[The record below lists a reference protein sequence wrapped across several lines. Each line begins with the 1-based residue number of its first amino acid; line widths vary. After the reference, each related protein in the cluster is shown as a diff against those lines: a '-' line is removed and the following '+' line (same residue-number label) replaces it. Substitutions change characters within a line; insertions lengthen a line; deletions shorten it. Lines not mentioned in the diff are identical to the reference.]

1 MEILNSDWRMR
12 IMSLQDQ
19 IKKDLAVAMKA
30 KDDEKKNVLR
40 VIMGEF
46 GRQAQKDVNDA
57 DVIKII
63 KKLVKSEKEVLE
75 KTGASQS
82 NRFIEVAEGYL
93 PQLANENDIKAW
105 IAANINFADYK
116 NKMQAMRPIMQ
127 HFGTNADGNMV
138 KKILSEY

>member
-1 MEILNSDWRMR
+1 MR

-75 KTGASQS
+75 KTGAAPS

>member
-1 MEILNSDWRMR
+1 MEIFNSDWRMR

-75 KTGASQS
+75 KTGAAPS

>member
-1 MEILNSDWRMR
+1 
-12 IMSLQDQ
+12 MSLQDQ

-75 KTGASQS
+75 KTGAAPS

-93 PQLANENDIKAW
+93 PQLAKEDDIKAW

>member
-1 MEILNSDWRMR
+1 L
-12 IMSLQDQ
+12 L
-19 IKKDLAVAMKA
+19 K
-30 KDDEKKNVLR
+30 
-40 VIMGEF
+40 
-46 GRQAQKDVNDA
+46 
-57 DVIKII
+57 
-63 KKLVKSEKEVLE
+63 
-75 KTGASQS
+75 KTGAAPS